1 MLRVKRASLTLIRS
15 IGERQVLVPF
25 EQKTCVEVLDLTEES
40 QCLAGLDL
48 HQILL
53 FALFWNVL
61 FSFLKSWPP
70 FSISSSIEYAS
81 IKMT

>member
-1 MLRVKRASLTLIRS
+1 MLRVKRASPTLIRS
-15 IGERQVLVPF
+15 IEERQVLVPF

-53 FALFWNVL
+53 FALF
-61 FSFLKSWPP
+61 
-70 FSISSSIEYAS
+70 
-81 IKMT
+81 